1 MFLRLFV
8 SLVIASLP
16 VIAQAD
22 VVEVGDG
29 GFVVSH
35 TVNTNAT
42 PEQSWSAMVE
52 RIDEWWHPEHT
63 WSGDSANLY
72 IKPELGG
79 CFCERLPN
87 GGVEHLRIIYFKPIQ
102 EIHFDGSLGPFQT
115 MAAQGRMVW
124 KVEPRETGSSIT
136 FTYLVHGFTSGG
148 FTEIAPAVDGVVT
161 LQLDRLA
168 QALAAN

>member
-1 MFLRLFV
+1 MLLRFLA
-8 SLVIASLP
+8 SLVIASIPL
-16 VIAQAD
+16 ISQAD
-22 VVEVGDG
+22 VIEAGDG

-35 TVNTNAT
+35 AVDTSAT
-42 PEQSWSAMVE
+42 PEQSWAAMVE
-52 RIDEWWHPEHT
+52 GISEWWHPEHT
-63 WSGDSANLY
+63 WSGDAANLY

-87 GGVEHLRIIYFKPIQ
+87 GGVEHLRIIYFKPIT

-124 KVEPRETGSSIT
+124 KIEPTEAGSRIT
-136 FTYLVHGFTSGG
+136 FTYLVHGFTAGG
-148 FTEIAPAVDGVVT
+148 FTGIAPAVDGVIT

-168 QALAAN
+168 QNLAAR